1 MTSAEVMTPSPQC
14 CQPSHTAVDAA
25 EIMRRSDVGLV
36 PIVSEETPV
45 RLVGVVT
52 DRDLALKVV
61 AAGRDPRSTA
71 LSEVMTPSPIAC
83 GPEDTIEAVMGLMA
97 THQLRRV
104 PIVDADGTLVGIVAQ
119 ADIATRL
126 ANPSETG
133 QVVQAISEP

>member
-25 EIMRRSDVGLV
+25 EIMRRSDVGLI
-36 PIVSEETPV
+36 PIVSEDTPV
-45 RLVGVVT
+45 RLIGVIT

-61 AAGRDPRSTA
+61 ANGRDPRSTA
-71 LSEVMTPSPIAC
+71 LSEVMTPDPVACSPDA
-83 GPEDTIEAVMGLMA
+83 TIETVLDLMA
-97 THQLRRV
+97 THQVRRV
-104 PIVDADGTLVGIVAQ
+104 PIVDAEGALVGIVAQ

-126 ANPSETG
+126 ANPTETG